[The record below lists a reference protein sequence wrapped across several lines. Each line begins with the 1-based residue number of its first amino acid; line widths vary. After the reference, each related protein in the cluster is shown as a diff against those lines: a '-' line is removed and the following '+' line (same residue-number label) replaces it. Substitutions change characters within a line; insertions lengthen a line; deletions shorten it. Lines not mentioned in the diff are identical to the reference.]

1 MTVQLRN
8 PFRPTFGIAPLY
20 WVGRADVL
28 ENFRTALEIGPGAF
42 GRSMLISGNRGIG
55 KTALL
60 NELEDIAEQQGWVVL
75 RTSGRNSFIQEL
87 VETTIPKTIADLDPP
102 KQRRLSSVGLSSV
115 GSVGFDVSQAETYKP
130 SLNTRLRDLLALLTE
145 AGVLIT
151 VDEVQDANPTELTE
165 LAVAFQDLLRD
176 EQEIALVMT
185 GLPQGIEKLLQLPG
199 TTFMRRAQRF
209 SLGEFSPKNAAEG
222 FRATAFDSGIAF
234 SPEAVDM
241 GVRIS
246 KGYPFLVQLVGAL
259 AWNQAH
265 RRGAVE
271 VSAADVAAVERTT
284 VSNMGTQVH
293 GPALRNISPA
303 QRQFLDAM
311 AKHDHDAVP
320 ISIIAATVGKRP
332 QGVSDTREK
341 LIAAD
346 LIESAG
352 TGLVRFTLPYLR
364 EYLNNTDTL
373 GRVD

>member
-75 RTSGRNSFIQEL
+75 RTSGRNSFIKEL

-222 FRATAFDSGIAF
+222 FRATAFDSGITF

-320 ISIIAATVGKRP
+320 ISTIAATVGKRP

>member
-115 GSVGFDVSQAETYKP
+115 GSVGFDVSPAETYKP

-176 EQEIALVMT
+176 EQEISLVMT

-320 ISIIAATVGKRP
+320 ISTIAATVGKRP

>member
-75 RTSGRNSFIQEL
+75 RTSGRNSFIKEL

-234 SPEAVDM
+234 SPKAVDM

-320 ISIIAATVGKRP
+320 ISTIAATVGKRP

>member
-1 MTVQLRN
+1 
-8 PFRPTFGIAPLY
+8 
-20 WVGRADVL
+20 
-28 ENFRTALEIGPGAF
+28 
-42 GRSMLISGNRGIG
+42 
-55 KTALL
+55 
-60 NELEDIAEQQGWVVL
+60 
-75 RTSGRNSFIQEL
+75 
-87 VETTIPKTIADLDPP
+87 
-102 KQRRLSSVGLSSV
+102 
-115 GSVGFDVSQAETYKP
+115 
-130 SLNTRLRDLLALLTE
+130 
-145 AGVLIT
+145 
-151 VDEVQDANPTELTE
+151 
-165 LAVAFQDLLRD
+165 
-176 EQEIALVMT
+176 
-185 GLPQGIEKLLQLPG
+185 
-199 TTFMRRAQRF
+199 MRRAQRF

-320 ISIIAATVGKRP
+320 ISTIAATVGKRP